1 MIAGMVTNDSKF
13 VSVSMLVSTKDVD
26 NLNGR
31 GEFIGIVSSVHDKY
45 DGEISVIGDEKPDGT
60 YVVGT
65 DIENG
70 YYSVVGNNPYCSIV
84 DSKDVILNSAERKN
98 ENQSIERDVYLTEGT
113 KVKLHNCKLIK
124 Q

>member
-1 MIAGMVTNDSKF
+1 MASYIISSKFLFMIAGMVTNDSKF

-70 YYSVVGNNPYCSIV
+70 YYSVVGNDANASYELSG
-84 DSKDVILNSAERKN
+84 KN
-98 ENQSIERDVYLTEGT
+98 DKFITNVFY
-113 KVKLHNCKLIK
+113 K
-124 Q
+124 